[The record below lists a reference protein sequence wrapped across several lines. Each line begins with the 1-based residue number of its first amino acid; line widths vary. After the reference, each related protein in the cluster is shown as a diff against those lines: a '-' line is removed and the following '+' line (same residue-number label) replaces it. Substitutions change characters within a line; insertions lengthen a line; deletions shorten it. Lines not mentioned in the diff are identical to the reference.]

1 MKRLVLL
8 CLAALLTTACPG
20 SASEEEASGPNVL
33 IIITDDQRVGSLV
46 VMPETR
52 RYFVQGGTN
61 FKNAFVTTPMC
72 CPSRASVFSGLY
84 AHNHGVVNNR
94 PGLADAL
101 DQSTLL
107 QSYLHRAGYRTG
119 LFGKYLNKWDIT
131 QAPPNFDE
139 YEFYSEG
146 APYHRGHWNL
156 NGDLASPW
164 KYSTIYIQQQAEEFL
179 RSSES
184 GDEQP
189 WFLYLA
195 TPAPHGPSAAEPQ
208 YRGVPVP
215 PWAGNPAV
223 REKDRSDKPMYVRRE
238 REDPAFTSH
247 VRDRQL
253 RTLMSVDDLVGEIL
267 GLLRELDEER
277 RTLVVFTSDNGVSW
291 GEHRLR
297 GKSTPYTNSIKVPL
311 MMRWPERIPEGKI
324 DRRIVANIDI
334 APTILDVT
342 GISPDDPMDGRS
354 VLKRSS
360 RKQLLVE
367 YTFLEGF
374 DAPTW
379 ASLRTK
385 AFQYTEYYKP
395 AGSGVRSREYYDL
408 ERDPWQL
415 HNLLGDEHPSN
426 DPNVEALA
434 RRLARSRTCVGA
446 ECP

>member
-1 MKRLVLL
+1 MTRSFLSTSIVKRLVLL

-164 KYSTIYIQQQAEEFL
+164 KYSTHL
-179 RSSES
+179 H
-184 GDEQP
+184 P
-189 WFLYLA
+189 A
-195 TPAPHGPSAAEPQ
+195 TG
-208 YRGVPVP
+208 RGVPSV
-215 PWAGNPAV
+215 V
-223 REKDRSDKPMYVRRE
+223 RER
-238 REDPAFTSH
+238 
-247 VRDRQL
+247 
-253 RTLMSVDDLVGEIL
+253 
-267 GLLRELDEER
+267 
-277 RTLVVFTSDNGVSW
+277 
-291 GEHRLR
+291 
-297 GKSTPYTNSIKVPL
+297 
-311 MMRWPERIPEGKI
+311 
-324 DRRIVANIDI
+324 
-334 APTILDVT
+334 
-342 GISPDDPMDGRS
+342 
-354 VLKRSS
+354 
-360 RKQLLVE
+360 
-367 YTFLEGF
+367 
-374 DAPTW
+374 
-379 ASLRTK
+379 
-385 AFQYTEYYKP
+385 
-395 AGSGVRSREYYDL
+395 
-408 ERDPWQL
+408 
-415 HNLLGDEHPSN
+415 
-426 DPNVEALA
+426 
-434 RRLARSRTCVGA
+434 
-446 ECP
+446 

>member
-1 MKRLVLL
+1 M
-8 CLAALLTTACPG
+8 TACPG
-20 SASEEEASGPNVL
+20 SDPEKEASGPNVL

-52 RYFVQGGTN
+52 RYLVRGGTT

-72 CPSRASVFSGLY
+72 CPSRASVFSGRY
-84 AHNHGVVNNR
+84 AHNHGVVNNEE
-94 PGLADAL
+94 GQAEAL
-101 DQSTLL
+101 DQSTLI

-119 LFGKYLNKWDIT
+119 LVGKYLNKWDISR
-131 QAPPNFDE
+131 APPNFDE

-146 APYHRGHWNL
+146 APYLRGHWNL
-156 NGDLASPW
+156 NGDLTSPGM
-164 KYSTIYIQQQAEEFL
+164 YSTDFLQQRAEEFL

-195 TPAPHGPSAAEPQ
+195 TPAPHGPSVTEPQ

-215 PWAGNPAV
+215 SWSGNPAV
-223 REKDRSDKPMYVRRE
+223 REKDRSDKPRFVRRE

-253 RTLMSVDDLVGEIL
+253 RTLMSVDDLVGGIL

-277 RTLVVFTSDNGVSW
+277 RTLVIFTSDNGVSW
-291 GEHRLR
+291 GEHFLR
-297 GKSTPYTNSIKVPL
+297 GKSTPYTNSIQVPL
-311 MMRWPERIPEGKI
+311 MMRWPGRIPEGKV
-324 DRRIVANIDI
+324 DSRIVANIDI
-334 APTILDVT
+334 APTILDAT
-342 GISPDDPMDGRS
+342 SISPDRRMDGRS

-360 RKQLLVE
+360 RRQLLAE
-367 YTFLEGF
+367 YTFMEGF
-374 DAPTW
+374 EAPNW

-385 AFQYTEYYKP
+385 AFQYTEYYKRE
-395 AGSGVRSREYYDL
+395 GGGVRFREYYDL

-426 DPNVEALA
+426 DPNVEALT
-434 RRLARSRTCVGA
+434 RRLDRARACEGTD
-446 ECP
+446 CP